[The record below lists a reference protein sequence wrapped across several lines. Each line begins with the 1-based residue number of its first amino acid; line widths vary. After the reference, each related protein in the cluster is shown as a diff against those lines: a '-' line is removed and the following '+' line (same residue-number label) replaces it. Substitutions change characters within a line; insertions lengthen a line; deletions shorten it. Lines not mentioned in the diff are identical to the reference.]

1 MKLLT
6 HLNFPGNCAQA
17 FHYYEDNLGG
27 THPTS
32 PAFSAALKHYLK
44 KLLLFL

>member
-32 PAFSAALKHYLK
+32 SGLLRNFKALP
-44 KLLLFL
+44 